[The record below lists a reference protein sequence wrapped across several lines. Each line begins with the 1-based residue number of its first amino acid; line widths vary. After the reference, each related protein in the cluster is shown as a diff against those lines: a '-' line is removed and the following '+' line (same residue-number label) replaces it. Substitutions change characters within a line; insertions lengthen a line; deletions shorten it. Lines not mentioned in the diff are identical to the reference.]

1 MSAKPGQDMNDAIIA
16 ETAIGNTDGLVIVYK
31 CRKSRLM
38 REEFDAFYVNARE
51 VLERFGREASRE
63 NYGWVIEIGKVP
75 ALIRELGD
83 VCVEIDVVEDIAR
96 IFQNRK

>member
-1 MSAKPGQDMNDAIIA
+1 
-16 ETAIGNTDGLVIVYK
+16 
-31 CRKSRLM
+31 M